1 MTRTTITYPLRLAIS
16 LSLSAGALYKGDE
29 GHLTVQT
36 LDGWV
41 VTGELHQETVCEE
54 LQDYEECSWYL
65 ATRKIP
71 EDSGWIPEPLA
82 LVSDEGWR

>member
-1 MTRTTITYPLRLAIS
+1 MTRTITYPLRFAIS

-36 LDGWV
+36 LDEWLI
-41 VTGELHQETVCEE
+41 TGELYQQFVCDE

-65 ATRKIP
+65 ATRSIP
-71 EDSGWIPEPLA
+71 EDSRWIPEPLA
-82 LVSDEGWR
+82 LVSDEG